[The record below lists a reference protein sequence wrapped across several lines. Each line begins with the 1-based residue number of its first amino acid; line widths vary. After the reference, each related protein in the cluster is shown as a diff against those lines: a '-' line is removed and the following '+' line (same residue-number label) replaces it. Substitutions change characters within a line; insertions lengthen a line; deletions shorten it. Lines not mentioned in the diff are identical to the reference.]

1 MPQLAYGFRKVRGP
15 YGRSRQYIL
24 SLPRAYVEGVLR
36 LGYNGFL
43 AVPIRTLM
51 LLIPCKGYDA
61 ELIAERVRRNFP
73 FLEELEGALMGKEPL
88 LMKLESAVR
97 RLERSLKLLENSSL
111 VAYPLNKLRDSPEP
125 PSSSSS
131 LPSYLRDNPWLDILS
146 KRGIDQ

>member
-1 MPQLAYGFRKVRGP
+1 LHQLTYGFRKVRGP

-24 SLPRAYVEGVLR
+24 SLPRAYVEEVLR
-36 LGYNGFL
+36 LGYSGFL
-43 AVPIRTLM
+43 AIPIRTLM

-61 ELIAERVRRNFP
+61 ELIADRVRRNFP
-73 FLEELEGALMGKEPL
+73 FLEELEEALMGKEPL

-97 RLERSLKLLENSSL
+97 RLEKSLKLLENSSL
-111 VAYPLNKLRDSPEP
+111 TTYSNKLRSSPEL

>member
-1 MPQLAYGFRKVRGP
+1 MHQLTYGFRKVRGP

-24 SLPRAYVEGVLR
+24 SLPRAYVEEVLR
-36 LGYNGFL
+36 LGYSGFL
-43 AVPIRTLM
+43 AIPIRTLM

-61 ELIAERVRRNFP
+61 ELIADRVRRNFP
-73 FLEELEGALMGKEPL
+73 FLEELEEALMGKEPL

-97 RLERSLKLLENSSL
+97 RLEKSLKLLENSSL
-111 VAYPLNKLRDSPEP
+111 TTYSNKLRSSPEL

-146 KRGIDQ
+146 KRSIDQ

>member
-1 MPQLAYGFRKVRGP
+1 MHQLTYGFRKVRGP

-24 SLPRAYVEGVLR
+24 SLPRAYVEEVLR
-36 LGYNGFL
+36 LGYSGFL
-43 AVPIRTLM
+43 AIPIRTLM
-51 LLIPCKGYDA
+51 LLVPCKGYDA
-61 ELIAERVRRNFP
+61 ELIADRVRRNFP
-73 FLEELEGALMGKEPL
+73 FLEELEEALMGKEPL

-97 RLERSLKLLENSSL
+97 RLEKSLKLLENSSL
-111 VAYPLNKLRDSPEP
+111 PTYSNKLRSSPEL